1 MRAVHFGAG
10 NIGRGFIGETLAA
23 NGFGIDFVDVNSKII
38 DELNKRGEYDI
49 QLAAPGKKKIHISN
63 VDGINNAKDPDK
75 VVDAIK
81 KTDMIT
87 TAIGPKILAI
97 IAPLIAKGLTAR
109 VQWGNKQPLDVIAC
123 ENMIGGSQ
131 HLKDEVYKH
140 LNDSIKPE
148 IDKYIGFPNA
158 AVDRIV
164 PIQHND
170 DPLFVSVEDFKEWVI
185 DQSQMKNKNIVLK
198 GVDYAPDLEPYIE
211 RKLFSVNTGHA
222 TVAYTGKNVGYSTIG
237 DAIKDPFVLKQVKR
251 VLSETRSLLYAKW
264 NKEFTMKSLEDYHK
278 KILSRFQNPYI
289 SDDIARVG
297 RTPIRKLGYNER
309 FIRPIR
315 ELKAR
320 KLDYSALMETVGRIY
335 HFDEPKDKESV
346 KLMKMLKDEDLKD
359 VIVETTGLKDDP
371 ELVDEIVKSYK
382 AADKDKK
389 KA

>member
-10 NIGRGFIGETLAA
+10 NIGRGFIGETLAD
-23 NGFGIDFVDVNSKII
+23 NGFGIDFVDVNETII

-49 QLAAPGKKKIHISN
+49 ELAAPGKKRIHVSN

-75 VVDAIK
+75 VVEAIK
-81 KTDMIT
+81 STDMIT

-109 VQWGNKQPLDVIAC
+109 IQSGNTTPLDVIAC
-123 ENMIGGSQ
+123 ENMIGGSE
-131 HLKDEVYKH
+131 HLKEEVYKH
-140 LNDSIKPE
+140 LDDDVKPE
-148 IDKYIGFPNA
+148 LDKYIGFPNA

-185 DQSQMKNKNIVLK
+185 DESQMKNKDIKLK

-222 TVAYTGKNVGYSTIG
+222 TVAYTGKSLGYDTIG

-251 VLSETRSLLYAKW
+251 VLSETRSLLYHKW
-264 NKEFTMKSLEDYHK
+264 NKEFTEESLEEYHN

-315 ELKAR
+315 ELKDR
-320 KLDYSALMETVGRIY
+320 GLDYSALMETVGRIY
-335 HFDEPKDKESV
+335 HFDEPNDKESV
-346 KLMKMLKDEDLKD
+346 KLMQMLKDEDLKD
-359 VIVETTGLKDDP
+359 VIVETTDLKDDP
-371 ELVDEIVKSYK
+371 ELVDEIVKSYHDAEEDAK
-382 AADKDKK
+382 N
-389 KA
+389 

>member
-23 NGFGIDFVDVNSKII
+23 NGFGIDFVDVNSTII

-109 VQWGNKQPLDVIAC
+109 VKWGNKQPLDVIAC

-140 LNDSIKPE
+140 LDDAIKPE

-185 DQSQMKNKNIVLK
+185 DQSQMKNKSIVLK

-222 TVAYTGKNVGYSTIG
+222 TVAYTGKNLGYSTIG

>member
-23 NGFGIDFVDVNSKII
+23 NGFGIDFVDVNSTII

-109 VQWGNKQPLDVIAC
+109 VKWGNKQPLDVIAC

-140 LNDSIKPE
+140 LDDAIKPE

-185 DQSQMKNKNIVLK
+185 DQSQMKNKSIVLK

-222 TVAYTGKNVGYSTIG
+222 TVAYTGKNLGYSTIG

-371 ELVDEIVKSYK
+371 ELVNEIVKSYK